1 MKKSI
6 LLSLMLALILSF
18 QLICVQ
24 AADAGIFTEFENGL
38 SNWETYAENG
48 DVVETKDTA
57 DIPALALEGKNS
69 TGSLL
74 RARCETLPF
83 TAGEQVAVSFR
94 FSLNLD
100 DVADAEYA
108 LRLCWGNEGI
118 NSGMGKNTNLI
129 KVTNDGLVLGDDQGS
144 GTEIPFGNGINRFQ
158 GNEEHYITAMVDFSA
173 KTIKVW
179 LDGSCIEDNGN
190 QLFEIYLARTFTPAT
205 TQFYFENKYASV
217 SNPAV
222 AGYYVYDFMATNK
235 NAMQIVSEPA
245 DQSELVNTED
255 YKEIKVKFGT
265 VAGGTVRPLLEV
277 ADLGSDSFTAVNNV
291 EVINYGS
298 TLKVRPNDGLLSF
311 KTYRLTLSNMTT
323 LFGTPVQD
331 VSISFGTAAQGY
343 IPPSVKITAPAPGTI
358 IRLGKAVELSVEVEG
373 SQEIQKVTYFAGN
386 QQIGESD
393 IGPYSINWT
402 PQSQGQISLT
412 AQVTDV
418 LGGSAKSAPINV
430 TVQEN
435 KLPVVS
441 MDISSGIQD
450 IANLKKVTVTAE
462 DTDGTITAV
471 EVYKDGVKAHSIDAA
486 PYTFDASDIGL
497 GTHTIMVKA
506 IDNEEGSTVKIAEM
520 TVIKTGETINYTE
533 NFDKYL
539 SEGQNEAELEI
550 SGGSALTVNGNIAAT
565 TNGGYVRVRQVSADH
580 GASGIT
586 GTEDGMTVTGG
597 GPYLG
602 FITNEATATLR
613 VKCEIY
619 FSSLDINGEV
629 NTRGVNSSGAAS
641 HMKHFEI
648 VKDQMKVYNGTTVAN
663 TIQLTAGEWHTFE
676 YVPDFTNKTYDFY
689 WDGEKIASNYAFRD
703 PDFKQVMNNIRIH
716 MNHAGHTEGF
726 TAIDNMQLSTI
737 IKYPYVTEIS
747 NVGTASGS
755 ANLVDYNTEQF
766 KVQMTGE
773 FESVD
778 VSQVSLFAEGKEVA
792 VKNVKKDAADPKNLI
807 ITTDGNLKSSSDYK
821 LVLKSTLQTAGTR
834 NPMESDTTAYFKTTA
849 KPFDVLNASFAA
861 KNGRLSFTAEI
872 NNDTQEEKSVTVMMV
887 VYDNGKIVDI
897 KAVSRYLGAV
907 DSTVIAIPE
916 IQLPGENASA
926 KAFVFD
932 GWAGK
937 KPVNDK
943 VYLYN

>member
-38 SNWETYAENG
+38 SNWETHAENG
-48 DVVETKDTA
+48 DVVGTKDTA
-57 DIPALALEGKNS
+57 DIPALALEGKNP

-83 TAGEQVAVSFR
+83 AAGEQVAVSFR
-94 FSLNLD
+94 FSMNLD
-100 DVADAEYA
+100 NVINAEYA
-108 LRLCWGNEGI
+108 LRLGWGNEGI
-118 NSGMGKNTNLI
+118 SSGMGKNTNLI
-129 KVTNDGLVLGDDQGS
+129 KVTNSGLVLGDDQGS
-144 GTEIPFGNGINRFQ
+144 GTEIPFGNGINKFQ
-158 GNEEHYITAMVDFSA
+158 GNEEHYITAIVDFSA

-179 LDGSCIEDNGN
+179 LDGTCIESNGN
-190 QLFEIYLARTFTPAT
+190 QFFEIYLARTFTPAT
-205 TQFYFENKYASV
+205 TQFYFENRYASV
-217 SNPAV
+217 SNQAV

-235 NAMQIVSEPA
+235 NAMQIISDPA
-245 DQSELVNTED
+245 DQSELVNTEN

-265 VAGGTVRPLLEV
+265 VAGATVTPLLEV
-277 ADLGSDSFTAVNNV
+277 ADLGSDSFTAVDNV
-291 EVINYGS
+291 AVTNYGS
-298 TLKVRPNDGLLSF
+298 TLKVRPNDGFLSF
-311 KTYRLTLSNMTT
+311 KTYRLTLSSMTT
-323 LFGTPVQD
+323 IFGTPVQD

-343 IPPSVKITAPAPGTI
+343 IPPSVKITAPVPGTV
-358 IRLGKAVELSVEVEG
+358 IRLGKSVELSVEVEG

-393 IGPYSINWT
+393 IGPYSVNWT
-402 PQSQGQISLT
+402 PQGQGQISLM
-412 AQVTDV
+412 AQVTDI
-418 LGGSAKSAPINV
+418 LGGSGKSEPVNV

-441 MDISSGIQD
+441 MDISSGTQD
-450 IANLKKVTVTAE
+450 IAGLKKVSVTAE
-462 DTDGTITAV
+462 DPDGTITAV
-471 EVYKDGVKAHSIDAA
+471 EVYKDGVKAHSLDAA

-506 IDNEEGSTVKIAEM
+506 IDNEEGSTVKVAEM
-520 TVIKTGETINYTE
+520 TVIKTGETKNYSE

-539 SEGQNEAELEI
+539 PEGQNEAELEVA
-550 SGGSALTVNGNIAAT
+550 GGSALAVNGNIAAT
-565 TNGGYVRVRQVSADH
+565 TNGGYVRVRQVSEDH

-602 FITNEATATLR
+602 FITNEATGTLR
-613 VKCEIY
+613 VKCEVY

-703 PDFKQVMNNIRIH
+703 PDFKQVANNIRIH

-726 TAIDNMQLSTI
+726 TAIDNMELSTI
-737 IKYPYVTEIS
+737 IKYPYVMGIS
-747 NVGTASGS
+747 NVGTASES
-755 ANLVDYNTEQF
+755 TNLVDYNSNQF

-773 FESVD
+773 FENVD
-778 VSQVSLFAEGKEVA
+778 ATQVRLFADGAEVA

-807 ITTDGNLKSSSDYK
+807 VITDGNLKSSSDYRI
-821 LVLKSTLQTAGTR
+821 VLKSTLQTAGTR
-834 NPMESDTTAYFKTTA
+834 NTMGLDTTAYFKTTA
-849 KPFDVLNASFAA
+849 KPFDVLNASFSM
-861 KNGRLSFTAEI
+861 KNEKLSFTAEI
-872 NNDTQEEKSVTVMMV
+872 NNDTQEDKAVTVMVV
-887 VYDNGKIVDI
+887 VYDNGKIVDM
-897 KAVSRYLGAV
+897 KAASRYLGAV

-916 IQLPGENASA
+916 IQLPSQNASA

-932 GWAGK
+932 GWNGK